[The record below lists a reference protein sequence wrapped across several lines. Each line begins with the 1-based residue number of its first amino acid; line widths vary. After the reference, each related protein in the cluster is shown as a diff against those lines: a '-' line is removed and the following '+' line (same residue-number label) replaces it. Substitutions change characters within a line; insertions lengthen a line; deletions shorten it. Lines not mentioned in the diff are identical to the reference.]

1 MRELSAVEAR
11 VLAVLVEK
19 AATVPDTY
27 PLSLN
32 SLVAGCN
39 QKTARQPVMELSE
52 AEVLVALDELKRL
65 HLVVEVSGS
74 RVVRFE
80 YNMGRVLGLPSQSVA
95 LLAVLMLRG
104 PQTAAELRLNAE
116 RLHRFADISS
126 VEGFLDE
133 LAGKELPRVVKLAR
147 SPGEREARWVQLLT
161 GPSTGSGRAEE
172 GGEGPSTGSGR
183 TEVGSVRA
191 ELGTVRSEPGAAGL
205 RFVLPEG
212 ARRVHEMVMPLRW
225 GDMDAMGHV
234 NNTLYFRYME
244 VCRLDWIFSVGVDPK
259 LSTAGPVIIN
269 AFCNFLRQ
277 LEFPGDIRVTMS
289 VANPGRSSFDTFHTI
304 ERVDEPGVVYAEGG
318 ARSVWPDYAAKRSEP
333 MPDWFRARLTE

>member
-80 YNMGRVLGLPSQSVA
+80 HNMGRVLGLPSQSVA

-133 LAGKELPRVVKLAR
+133 LAGKEPARVVKLAR

-161 GPSTGSGRAEE
+161 EATPVGLSLAKPVSA
-172 GGEGPSTGSGR
+172 GEGPSTGSGR
-183 TEVGSVRA
+183 TEA
-191 ELGTVRSEPGAAGL
+191 GAAGL
-205 RFVLPEG
+205 RFVLPED

-225 GDMDAMGHV
+225 GDMDAMGHI

-244 VCRLDWIFSVGVDPK
+244 VCRLDWIFSRGEPGAQQPRHLPHHRTRRPTRRGVRRGRRAHGVDR
-259 LSTAGPVIIN
+259 
-269 AFCNFLRQ
+269 LRGQ
-277 LEFPGDIRVTMS
+277 AL
-289 VANPGRSSFDTFHTI
+289 
-304 ERVDEPGVVYAEGG
+304 G
-318 ARSVWPDYAAKRSEP
+318 AD
-333 MPDWFRARLTE
+333 ARLVPRAAHGMTL

>member
-1 MRELSAVEAR
+1 
-11 VLAVLVEK
+11 
-19 AATVPDTY
+19 
-27 PLSLN
+27 
-32 SLVAGCN
+32 
-39 QKTARQPVMELSE
+39 
-52 AEVLVALDELKRL
+52 
-65 HLVVEVSGS
+65 
-74 RVVRFE
+74 
-80 YNMGRVLGLPSQSVA
+80 VA

-183 TEVGSVRA
+183 TEVP
-191 ELGTVRSEPGAAGL
+191 EPGPSTGSGRTEGVAAGL

-212 ARRVHEMVMPLRW
+212 ALRVHEMVMPLRW

-304 ERVDEPGVVYAEGG
+304 ERVDQPGVVYAEGG
-318 ARSVWPDYAAKRSEP
+318 ARTVWTDYAAKRSAP

>member
-80 YNMGRVLGLPSQSVA
+80 HNMGRVLGLPSQSVA

-133 LAGKELPRVVKLAR
+133 LAGKEPARVVKLAR

-161 GPSTGSGRAEE
+161 GLSTGSGRAEE

-318 ARSVWPDYAAKRSEP
+318 ARTVWTDYAAKRSAP